1 MRKGGKGGVE
11 KKREKEE
18 EDKKGEKRKKRNRSP
33 IRVLSGS
40 FNLFELARA
49 KGRRVGLVGA
59 TPNTQR
65 GENEKYPLLEDDTSR
80 RNFER

>member
-1 MRKGGKGGVE
+1 MKKE
-11 KKREKEE
+11 KKEIGHLSES
-18 EDKKGEKRKKRNRSP
+18 SP
-33 IRVLSGS
+33 VRS

>member
-1 MRKGGKGGVE
+1 MKKE
-11 KKREKEE
+11 KKEIGHLSES
-18 EDKKGEKRKKRNRSP
+18 SP
-33 IRVLSGS
+33 VPS

-59 TPNTQR
+59 TSNTQR